1 MSYKKDYE
9 KLLLKSLTEDID
21 SWESVGY
28 GAADCSWVEYH
39 SKEYGTKE
47 ENNRISFC
55 IGNLN
60 FGTCAYING
69 CIGIQF
75 RVTPFSKLSKAIK
88 TMKKYVKTKDKKGH
102 EINMKNIIDSYKL
115 QNI

>member
-55 IGNLN
+55 VGNLN

-88 TMKKYVKTKDKKGH
+88 AMKKHVKAKEKKNYD
-102 EINMKNIIDSYKL
+102 INLSNIINSQD
-115 QNI
+115 I